1 LKPDN
6 FETMIYKTLRLL
18 FYITIRVFFRKYV
31 VKNAE
36 RIPATG
42 PLLLVANHPSTFM
55 DPIVICTG
63 IKRPIHFIA
72 KGEAFRSKFA
82 QWILPKFNII
92 PIYRKEHDPH
102 MTHKN
107 EDTFNKVYEILEK
120 GGVVMIFPEG
130 ISVTDR
136 ILKKIKTGAA
146 RMALGAEAKNNFE
159 LDVKIIPFGLNFE
172 NPHEFRTDLLINVGE
187 PISVKDYQ
195 LSYEKDSF
203 KAVHK
208 LRDEIKK
215 RITELTL
222 LAEDEEGDKMLENIR
237 LVFKPA
243 VMEDLKLDMNNP
255 EDDYKVSVMISERV
269 HYFKINEPQRFEKVK
284 MMITDYSSRLKNL
297 KLTENTIQ
305 KNSGEKFRILKVLR
319 SLFFLVAGFPFYI
332 YGLLNNYFPYRI
344 PGWIYDKTKSR
355 SDFKGAIIMC
365 SGTFTFII
373 FYSLQIYFCYLTLR
387 SFSVGGSLFSF
398 SESGSALF
406 TLIYS
411 LTLPITGLFAFY
423 YAKKVIRMKEFIQ
436 LWRLFLTKREDI
448 SEIILK
454 RKAIITELEKSR
466 QDFLQAE
473 KKVAVV

>member
-1 LKPDN
+1 
-6 FETMIYKTLRLL
+6 MIYKILRLL
-18 FYITIRVFFRKYV
+18 FSITVRVFFRKYV

-102 MTHKN
+102 LTHKN

-120 GGVVMIFPEG
+120 GGAVMIFPEG

-146 RMALGAEAKNNFE
+146 RMALGAEAKNNFA
-159 LDVKIIPFGLNFE
+159 LDVKIVPFGLNFE

-187 PISVKDYQ
+187 PINVCDYREEY
-195 LSYEKDSF
+195 LKDSF

-222 LAEDEEGDKMLENIR
+222 LAEDEEEDKMLENIR
-237 LVFKPA
+237 LVYKPA
-243 VMEDLKLDMNNP
+243 VIHDLKLNVNNP
-255 EDDYKVSVMISERV
+255 EHDYKVSVMISERI
-269 HYFKINEPQRFEKVK
+269 HYFKITEPTRFEKVK
-284 MMITDYSSRLKNL
+284 IMITDYFTRLEEL
-297 KLTENTIQ
+297 KLNEKIIQ
-305 KNSGEKFRILKVLR
+305 KNTGENSQVFKVIR
-319 SLFFLVAGFPFYI
+319 SLFFLVAGFPFYV
-332 YGLLNNYFPYRI
+332 YGLLNNYLPYRI
-344 PGWIYDKTKSR
+344 PGWLYDKTHAR

-365 SGTFTFII
+365 SGTFTFLI
-373 FYSLQIYFCYLTLR
+373 FYSLQIFFFFYFTN
-387 SFSVGGSLFSF
+387 
-398 SESGSALF
+398 SALF
-406 TLIYS
+406 TLVYCF
-411 LTLPITGLFAFY
+411 TLPISGLFAFY
-423 YAKKVIRMKEFIQ
+423 YAKKVIHMKEFIQ
-436 LWRLFLTKREDI
+436 LWRLFMTKREDI
-448 SEIILK
+448 SESILK
-454 RKAIITELEKSR
+454 RKAIINELEQSR
-466 QDFLQAE
+466 QDFTMAE
-473 KKVAVV
+473 KMVVVI